1 MKQQLSAE
9 NGFGR
14 KDHTLDPPHITGEG
28 PECERGEVQ
37 RLLVPC
43 GFVAIIGHFYKDINT
58 SAHAKIL
65 IREAPRL

>member
-9 NGFGR
+9 KGFGR
-14 KDHTLDPPHITGEG
+14 KDERHRTGED

-65 IREAPRL
+65 IREAPRR